1 MLHPGTSCRGESPRD
16 SCVHSL
22 SRRDGN
28 PLGAWS
34 SIERQARPVEV
45 LPVMK
50 ALLPAEVASLIV
62 WIAASPAELVLN
74 EVIIT
79 ALEEQ
84 GWP

>member
-1 MLHPGTSCRGESPRD
+1 
-16 SCVHSL
+16 
-22 SRRDGN
+22 
-28 PLGAWS
+28 
-34 SIERQARPVEV
+34 
-45 LPVMK
+45 MK

-79 ALEEQ
+79 PLEEQ